1 MLRTASKIW
10 ISFIDNLIP
19 LERNTSSSC
28 KWKIT
33 EELKKNGFENFDID
47 MDSSILSF
55 EDNVNPYTI
64 IRIVSN
70 IGYRIKEVEKW

>member
-1 MLRTASKIW
+1 MQFELTMMC
-10 ISFIDNLIP
+10 
-19 LERNTSSSC
+19 SSC